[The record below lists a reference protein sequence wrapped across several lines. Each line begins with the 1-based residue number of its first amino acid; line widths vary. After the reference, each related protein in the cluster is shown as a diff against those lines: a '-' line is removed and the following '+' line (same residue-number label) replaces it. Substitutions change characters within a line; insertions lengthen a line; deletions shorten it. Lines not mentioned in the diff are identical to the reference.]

1 MTTGT
6 MLKGIYDSLSLTS
19 QVNVVAVNGGA
30 VLSVD
35 DFKADLTLT
44 NSKIDDV
51 QEDVS
56 GGCDDAAVQ
65 AKLDELAV
73 AIAALPI
80 DELTAEQHVQL
91 MSLVNTDLTD
101 INALIT
107 DVPTAAENATEL
119 LERVI

>member
-80 DELTAEQHVQL
+80 DE
-91 MSLVNTDLTD
+91 
-101 INALIT
+101 
-107 DVPTAAENATEL
+107 
-119 LERVI
+119 